1 MLYLFLIIYFFTF
14 MGQVVVASC
23 GSSVP
28 SKSNQEEITYS
39 SQCNNL
45 AQYLVHENQLDGLI
59 DLLSYDRELVLTEDV
74 NGWTPL
80 HESARKGN
88 PLMVYFL
95 VANGVDVLAKTDEGY
110 TALEIVERSRPESVT
125 ADDDVV
131 KMFKLSKII
140 LEKALKGKGLNDQII
155 NKEAINKS
163 GEVTLDM
170 PGLAN
175 ALTFYEL
182 GDELEELCYL
192 KEDVID
198 ESDKNGWTPL
208 HEAARKGNM
217 NILKLL
223 LEQGADVFK
232 MTNSGETAYDIAKT
246 IYKIE
251 DDKEAYKE
259 VMHLLKLNMKESNLL
274 GTQRSRTL
282 R

>member
-1 MLYLFLIIYFFTF
+1 M
-14 MGQVVVASC
+14 
-23 GSSVP
+23 
-28 SKSNQEEITYS
+28 
-39 SQCNNL
+39 
-45 AQYLVHENQLDGLI
+45 HENQLDDLI

-80 HESARKGN
+80 HEAGRHGN

-95 VANGVDVLAKTDEGY
+95 VANGVDVLAKTDKGY

-208 HEAARKGNM
+208 MEAARKGNV
-217 NILKLL
+217 NILELL

-232 MTNSGETAYDIAKT
+232 MTNSGKTAYDIAKT
-246 IYKIE
+246 FFKIE

>member
-23 GSSVP
+23 GSLVP

-45 AQYLVHENQLDGLI
+45 AQYLVHENQLDDLI

-80 HESARKGN
+80 HEAGRHGN

-95 VANGVDVLAKTDEGY
+95 VANGVDVLAKTDKGY

-217 NILKLL
+217 NILELL

-232 MTNSGETAYDIAKT
+232 MTNSGKTAYDIAKT
-246 IYKIE
+246 FFKIE

>member
-14 MGQVVVASC
+14 MGQVVVAGC
-23 GSSVP
+23 GSLVP

-45 AQYLVHENQLDGLI
+45 AQYLVHENQLDDLI

-80 HESARKGN
+80 HEAGRHGN

-95 VANGVDVLAKTDEGY
+95 VANGVDVLAKTDKGY

-198 ESDKNGWTPL
+198 ESDINGWTPL

-217 NILKLL
+217 NILELL

-232 MTNSGETAYDIAKT
+232 MTNSGKTAYDIAT
-246 IYKIE
+246 TFYKIE